1 MKGKSQP
8 RNWDQLRDSPG
19 RLQLGGIPL
28 GLLLFDL
35 VLQDGH
41 LGPARYGMGGDPS
54 AEADALLGYTKSV
67 APERVTLGEGASENS
82 VLGNSLSFTFHHAA
96 LCHAYDLFSLN
107 HANQLRII
115 LVINNSMICAGD
127 QPDLRAS
134 VSNVPYLLRCH
145 RPNATCPKGPEA
157 KRITCHIFS
166 ASFYWQHSFT
176 HNSLRHRIGP
186 FRS

>member
-1 MKGKSQP
+1 MKGKSRS

-41 LGPARYGMGGDPS
+41 LGPARDGMGGDPP

-82 VLGNSLSFTFHHAA
+82 VLGNTLSFTLHHAA

-107 HANQLRII
+107 HANRLRII
-115 LVINNSMICAGD
+115 LVINSSMICAVVMPWSLRPHRFLPFPLPYLPGPKSFMIPAGGW
-127 QPDLRAS
+127 PDFRAS
-134 VSNVPYLLRCH
+134 AMNLM
-145 RPNATCPKGPEA
+145 AGPV
-157 KRITCHIFS
+157 
-166 ASFYWQHSFT
+166 
-176 HNSLRHRIGP
+176 
-186 FRS
+186 